1 MTSRESSV
9 NSKNNFQVEKALG
22 EVEQSLNE
30 LEARYQQIKQDW
42 QRKSQLEVEKE
53 QLKAQ
58 KKRNAEKEPI
68 KTQINLIQKE
78 LDELELNLESSLLPD
93 IFWQVVRFV
102 GIGVVIG
109 YGLSF
114 VANQA

>member
-1 MTSRESSV
+1 MAARESSA
-9 NSKNNFQVEKALG
+9 NSKNDVQIEKALG

-30 LEARYQQIKQDW
+30 LEARYSQIKQDW
-42 QRKSQLEVEKE
+42 QRKTQLEAEKE

-58 KKRNAEKEPI
+58 KKRNADKEPI

-78 LDELELNLESSLLPD
+78 LDELELNLESTLLPD
-93 IFWQVVRFV
+93 IFWQVIRFV